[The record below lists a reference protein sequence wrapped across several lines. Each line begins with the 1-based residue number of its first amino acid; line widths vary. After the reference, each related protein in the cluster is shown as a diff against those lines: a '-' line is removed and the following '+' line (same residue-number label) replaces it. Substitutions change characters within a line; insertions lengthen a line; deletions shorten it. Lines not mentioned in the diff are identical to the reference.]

1 MRPNKQFQP
10 TVLASLRSARPA
22 AELRRSASS
31 EVPMK
36 MAKIAS
42 IVAMTLSTLLIVVGF
57 SRLDGYGSRE
67 MVACMATVLAGALIA
82 FAIADSK
89 S

>member
-1 MRPNKQFQP
+1 
-10 TVLASLRSARPA
+10 
-22 AELRRSASS
+22 
-31 EVPMK
+31 MK
-36 MAKIAS
+36 VAKIAS
-42 IVAMTLSTLLIVVGF
+42 IVAMTLSALLLVVGF

>member
-1 MRPNKQFQP
+1 
-10 TVLASLRSARPA
+10 
-22 AELRRSASS
+22 
-31 EVPMK
+31 MK

-42 IVAMTLSTLLIVVGF
+42 IVAMALSTILLVVGF
-57 SRLDGYGSRE
+57 SRLDGHGSRE
-67 MVACMATVLAGALIA
+67 LVPCMATVLAGALIA